1 MATFPHDYTITS
13 EKCVISIDGDS
24 YDVSKWRNYHPGG
37 AELLD
42 LFNNKDATDTF
53 YALHSQEAI

>member
-1 MATFPHDYTITS
+1 MATFPHNYTITT

-24 YDVSKWRNYHPGG
+24 YDVSKWRDYHPGG

-42 LFNNKDATDTF
+42 
-53 YALHSQEAI
+53 